1 MADRRKETFNRVASI
16 LGVEKAN
23 WASIAHWY
31 KIGKENGF
39 TDEDFIQAAKNMA
52 AGDKIYWSIYSVFQ
66 KTDYWLAKERE
77 PEAKPV
83 EGNWAAIA
91 KKIMEED
98 NETTS

>member
-1 MADRRKETFNRVASI
+1 MVTKNETAGEVAKI
-16 LGVEKAN
+16 LGIKKAN
-23 WASIAHWY
+23 WARVNQCQKQALES
-31 KIGKENGF
+31 GF
-39 TDEDFIQAAKNMA
+39 THEDFIEAAKNMA
-52 AGDKIYWSIYSVFQ
+52 AGDEKYYSIYSVFL

-98 NETTS
+98 NEATS